1 MLGNKQPH
9 NSLIYILPVH
19 YDESNSV
26 RIRVPRPMRSAR
38 VSRSGCGKG
47 GAILRPVSGQPPID
61 SPPPDTTSRRRFNSR
76 TKKAPD
82 GRHRSYN
89 SRVCIGS
96 TFRITHE
103 PAVDSANP
111 APLGGSWNQ
120 FQFRG
125 QRGVVDS
132 SLWADSIVPLAH
144 AVVVLTPAGPCYQGN
159 PGDPP
164 VTRTYSRTA
173 GTRKFPR
180 WRVVAGKVS
189 QIYVIRWFTHSVH
202 KILEYTEKNRSH
214 KSWDFQWRHKSK
226 TLW

>member
-1 MLGNKQPH
+1 VSAKELNFPLENFHLEEKMDKGGTTMLSNKQPH

-61 SPPPDTTSRRRFNSR
+61 SSPPDTTSRRRFNSR

-82 GRHRSYN
+82 GRHHPCN
-89 SRVCIGS
+89 SRVRIGPI
-96 TFRITHE
+96 FHITHE
-103 PAVDSANP
+103 PAMGSANQ
-111 APLGGSWNQ
+111 ASLGGSWNQ
-120 FQFRG
+120 FQSHE

-144 AVVVLTPAGPCYQGN
+144 AVVVLTPAGPCYRGN
-159 PGDPP
+159 PGDPS
-164 VTRTYSRTA
+164 VTRTYSRAARTQ
-173 GTRKFPR
+173 KFR
-180 WRVVAGKVS
+180 WRVVAGESVTN
-189 QIYVIRWFTHSVH
+189 IYNLVI
-202 KILEYTEKNRSH
+202 
-214 KSWDFQWRHKSK
+214 
-226 TLW
+226 